1 MPARVEQEAPL
12 VVVANRPPA
21 TYRRGP
27 DGRPSPVRG
36 GGGLVSSLAPLL
48 DGTGAT
54 WIGAAMTEV
63 DRELAALGPRS
74 YRGMQ
79 LELLAIDPEVYE
91 LAYDTISNATLWFA
105 LHGLFDRTR
114 EPTFNR
120 SWRRAWDAYRA
131 LNARFAEAAVQ
142 AAEATPGS
150 TVLVQDYHLFLT
162 GTELRRRAPR
172 LPAVHFTH
180 TPFPTPEELAVLP
193 DDVAVEIL
201 RSLGAFSSCGFHTE
215 RWRSNFAACCDTYDV
230 SPPETFVAPLAPD
243 AEELEHV
250 LASERCQHHRAVLA
264 ERTGGRRTVLRV
276 DRIEPSKNILRGF
289 LAFEELLRS
298 RPDLSGEVV
307 FLAMTYPSRQSL
319 PGYRAYRAEVE
330 RCVERVNA
338 SLGHDGWQ
346 PIQLEVADDF
356 PRSLAAL
363 SLYDVLVVNPIRDG
377 LNLVAKEGPLVNAR
391 NGTLV
396 LSREAGVSAELG
408 SDAFL
413 VNPFDV
419 SETAAAIG
427 SALDLDAVERA
438 RRAKA
443 LAAVSRRR
451 TPRDWLDD
459 QRRSGQPGVP

>member
-1 MPARVEQEAPL
+1 MPASVEQQAPL

-21 TYRRGP
+21 SYRRGP

-54 WIGAAMTEV
+54 WIGAAMSEL
-63 DRELAALGPRS
+63 DQELAALGPRR

-114 EPTFNR
+114 EPNFGR
-120 SWRRAWDAYRA
+120 HWREAWEAYRS
-131 LNARFAEAAVQ
+131 LNARFAEAAVE
-142 AAEATPGS
+142 AAAAVEGS
-150 TVLVQDYHLFLT
+150 MVLVQDYHLFLT
-162 GTELRRRAPR
+162 GSELRRRAPELR
-172 LPAVHFTH
+172 TVHFTH

-201 RSLGAFSSCGFHTE
+201 QSLSAFSSCGFHTE
-215 RWRSNFAACCDTYDV
+215 RWRSNFAACCDTFDV
-230 SPPETFVAPLAPD
+230 SPPDTFVAPLAPD
-243 AEELEHV
+243 PEELAHV
-250 LASERCQHHRAVLA
+250 LASERCQHHRAALA
-264 ERTGGRRTVLRV
+264 ERVGDRRTVLRV

-298 RPDLSGEVV
+298 RPDLVGEVV
-307 FLAMTYPSRQSL
+307 FVAMTYPSRQSL

-338 SLGHDGWQ
+338 SLGRDGWQ

-356 PRSLAAL
+356 PRSIAAL
-363 SLYDVLVVNPIRDG
+363 SLYDVLLVNPIRDG
-377 LNLVAKEGPLVNAR
+377 LNLVAKEGPLVNSR

-396 LSREAGVSAELG
+396 LSREAGVAAELG
-408 SDAFL
+408 SEAFL
-413 VNPFDV
+413 VNPFDI

-427 SALDLDAVERA
+427 SALDLGSTERA
-438 RRAKA
+438 RRAEA

-459 QRRSGQPGVP
+459 QRRAGDPGAP